1 MTNFSTLSE
10 IILFQA
16 ESFNKPSAL
25 NFKEKNQIR
34 SFSNSEFRDQIFYFA
49 CGLCELGLEGGEKI
63 AISSYQNP
71 IWLIADFGSIL
82 AGAITVPIFHNIS
95 KENLLFELS
104 DSASKFIFCDSR
116 EVFNVLKSS
125 DLGLKVITY
134 GFYAEGAINFDDL
147 ILSGKNAALEQK
159 YDFASLVAK
168 SDPEDVVTIIY
179 TSGSTGKPKGVE
191 LTNMNLVSQVKA
203 SGKFFDLDEKDLA
216 LSFLPLAHIFERMV
230 MMFYISRG
238 VSVYFADDI
247 KNIGASLK
255 ELRPTLLTTVPRML
269 EKVFARIKSGTES
282 ANGFKKIIGEAAF
295 KRAMSK
301 DPNSRKTIRDKIFDA
316 MVFKKFRAAMGGN
329 IRMIICGG
337 ASLSKDLECFYK
349 NIGIDLFCGYGMTE
363 TSPVIAANS
372 PKASKIGTVGK
383 VFPDVEIKIADDR
396 ELLVRGPNL
405 MKCYHNHPEKT
416 AEIIQDGWL
425 RTGDLAM
432 VDDEGFVKIVGRK
445 KEVFKNANGKYVDP
459 ILIEQK
465 LIQNLGFLLGSIAI
479 AEGKKFTSVI
489 LFPDFET
496 LPKFKE
502 KFTFEGS
509 DQDFLQSEILKNFVQ
524 SSISEINKNL
534 NNWENVQKFH
544 IAQKPISIDSGEI
557 TPSMKLKRCVLEDR
571 FKEVIEGFYKEYT
584 AT

>member
-1 MTNFSTLSE
+1 MTDFSTLSE

-16 ESFNKPSAL
+16 QSFNKTHAL
-25 NFKEKNQIR
+25 NFKEKNQVR

-49 CGLCELGLEGGEKI
+49 CGLRELGLEDGEKI

-71 IWLIADFGSIL
+71 IWLIADFGSIM

-104 DSASKFIFCDSR
+104 DSSSRFIFCDSR
-116 EVFNVLKSS
+116 EVFDVLEAS
-125 DLGLKVITY
+125 DLDLKVITY
-134 GFYAEGAINFDDL
+134 GFSAEGAINFDDL

-191 LTNMNLVSQVKA
+191 LTNINLVSQVKA
-203 SGKFFDLDEKDLA
+203 SGEFFDLDEKDVA

-230 MMFYISRG
+230 MTFYISRG

-255 ELRPTLLTTVPRML
+255 EVCPTLLTTVPRML

-282 ANGFKKIIGEAAF
+282 ATGFKKIIGEAAF
-295 KRAMSK
+295 KRAMTK
-301 DPNSRKTIRDKIFDA
+301 DPKSCQTILDKVFDV

-337 ASLSKDLECFYK
+337 AALSKDLECFYK
-349 NIGIDLFCGYGMTE
+349 NIGINLFCGYGLTE

-383 VFPDVEIKIADDR
+383 VFSNVEIKIADDR

-405 MKCYHNHPEKT
+405 MKGYHNHPEKT

-425 RTGDLAM
+425 KTGDLAM

-465 LIQNLGFLLGSIAI
+465 LTQSLGFLLGAIAI
-479 AEGKKFTSVI
+479 AEGRKFTSVI
-489 LFPDFET
+489 LFPDFDT
-496 LPKFKE
+496 LSKFKE
-502 KFTFEGS
+502 KFVFEGS
-509 DQDFLQSEILKNFVQ
+509 DQDFLQSEVLKSFVQ
-524 SSISEINKNL
+524 NSILQINKNL

-544 IAQKPISIDSGEI
+544 IAIKPISIDSGEI
-557 TPSMKLKRCVLEDR
+557 TPSMKLKRSVLEDR
-571 FKEVIEGFYKEYT
+571 FKEVIEDFYKE
-584 AT
+584 